1 MEDHA
6 VCDINVGSP
15 ELEINHI
22 HERVPS
28 NESGV
33 QELESSM
40 KVLTKVDLDLAYF
53 SEKLA
58 NLQVPLMYLLAQQN
72 DLEAMATTNNYIL
85 ADFVEKVLVFNL
97 LSSILDSEV
106 RELDNYMDNLRVEI
120 VDARQK
126 ISSCRHL
133 GELYSIMKGK
143 LNDSEESLKQ
153 SRQQIS
159 EVKMRSARF
168 QRTVLAFAHENW
180 KTDIA
185 MDLSENSQLSNKN
198 AMSNLRMPRQQRHNL
213 WMLEKSL
220 SRELYLEKK
229 LAESRQNGEELKLKM
244 HHMEEVVFRMEEAA
258 EVVWGRFLEA
268 ENAAE
273 VLQGISKELLGRL
286 QLVHFNLNGSIQR
299 ESELKFNLQASLE
312 EIRAKDNAL
321 HKLEKIMKEN
331 IKKDVEMTALRE
343 KVMLLE
349 KQLKESQLQLKNAN
363 ATNESSEEKLGEMES
378 LVASLK
384 ENIFVAEVKAE
395 SAELKVAEVTGTN
408 VELTEELNFL
418 KGSATG
424 SEKKVGSLEK
434 QLREVEIQL
443 QNAKASSEASQ
454 EQQNMLYAAIW
465 DMETLIED
473 LKSKVSKAENKTEST
488 EEQCITLSE
497 TNAELNV
504 EITVLRD
511 RVEFLEL
518 SLDQANNAKLASV
531 EELNS
536 RIKLIMD
543 MAMQL
548 AVERERIQKQMH
560 VLTMEK
566 KLLVEKLWNT
576 KKDVTECNNE
586 DIDNKELPPFKCASP
601 NATSIKTSVE
611 DVTDSLDKSFQAEL
625 HNELEDSVD
634 EPSAEAP
641 VCDNDAG
648 ASSSVYSPAGSDS
661 ELDTVE
667 VVQAKRLSLK
677 HILIVIVVVSVIYLL
692 NQEPFPVEDL

>member
-6 VCDINVGSP
+6 VCDINV
-15 ELEINHI
+15 
-22 HERVPS
+22 VPS

-40 KVLTKVDLDLAYF
+40 KVLTKVDLDLAYS

-58 NLQVPLMYLLAQQN
+58 NLHVPLVYLLAQQS
-72 DLEAMATTNNYIL
+72 DLEAMATANNYIL
-85 ADFVEKVLVFNL
+85 ADFIEKVLAFNL

-106 RELDNYMDNLRVEI
+106 RELDSYMDNLRVDI

-159 EVKMRSARF
+159 EVKMQSERF

-185 MDLSENSQLSNKN
+185 MDLSENAQLSNKN

-220 SRELYLEKK
+220 TRELYLEKK
-229 LAESRQNGEELKLKM
+229 LAESRQNEEELKVKL
-244 HHMEEVVFRMEEAA
+244 HHTEQVSFRMEEAA

-286 QLVHFNLNGSIQR
+286 QLVHFNLNGSIQQ
-299 ESELKFNLQASLE
+299 ESELKSKLQASLE
-312 EIRAKDNAL
+312 ELRAKDTAL
-321 HKLEKIMKEN
+321 LKLHDILAEN
-331 IKKDVEMTALRE
+331 IKKDVELSALRE

-349 KQLKESQLQLKNAN
+349 KQLKESQLQLKNVN

-384 ENIFVAEVKAE
+384 ESIYVAEVKAE
-395 SAELKVAEVTGTN
+395 NAELKVAELTGTN
-408 VELTEELNFL
+408 MELNEEMSFL

-424 SEKKVGSLEK
+424 TEKKVGSLEK

-443 QNAKASSEASQ
+443 QHAKASSEASQ

-473 LKSKVSKAENKTEST
+473 LKSKVSKADIKIEST
-488 EEQCITLSE
+488 EEQCIMLSE
-497 TNAELNV
+497 TNAELNA

-511 RVEFLEL
+511 RVEYLE
-518 SLDQANNAKLASV
+518 SCLDQANNAKLASA

-548 AVERERIQKQMH
+548 AVERERIQNQMH

-566 KLLVEKLWNT
+566 KLLVEKIWNT
-576 KKDVTECNNE
+576 KKDATECNNK
-586 DIDNKELPPFKCASP
+586 DIDNKELPSFKCNPPS
-601 NATSIKTSVE
+601 ATSIKTPVE
-611 DVTDSLDKSFQAEL
+611 DVTYSLDKSFQ
-625 HNELEDSVD
+625 VD
-634 EPSAEAP
+634 EASAEAP
-641 VCDNDAG
+641 DCDNDAG
-648 ASSSVYSPAGSDS
+648 ASSSVNSPTGSDT
-661 ELDTVE
+661 ELDNVE
-667 VVQAKRLSLK
+667 VVEAKRLSLK
-677 HILIVIVVVSVIYLL
+677 SVFMVIVLISAIYLL
-692 NQEPFPVEDL
+692 NQEPFLVDEL

>member
-6 VCDINVGSP
+6 VCDINV
-15 ELEINHI
+15 
-22 HERVPS
+22 VPS

-40 KVLTKVDLDLAYF
+40 KVLTKVDLDLAYS

-58 NLQVPLMYLLAQQN
+58 NLHVPLVYLLAQQS
-72 DLEAMATTNNYIL
+72 DLEAMATANNYIL
-85 ADFVEKVLVFNL
+85 ADFIEKVLAFNL

-106 RELDNYMDNLRVEI
+106 RELDSYMDNLRVDI

-159 EVKMRSARF
+159 EVKMQSERF

-185 MDLSENSQLSNKN
+185 MDLSENAQLSNKN

-220 SRELYLEKK
+220 TRELYLEKK
-229 LAESRQNGEELKLKM
+229 LAESRQNEEELKVKL
-244 HHMEEVVFRMEEAA
+244 HHTEQVSFRMEEAA

-268 ENAAE
+268 ENGAE

-299 ESELKFNLQASLE
+299 ESELKSQLQASLE
-312 EIRAKDNAL
+312 ELRAKDTAL
-321 HKLEKIMKEN
+321 LKLHNILAEN
-331 IKKDVEMTALRE
+331 IKKDVELSALRE

-349 KQLKESQLQLKNAN
+349 KQLKESQRQLKNVN

-384 ENIFVAEVKAE
+384 ESIYVAEVKAE
-395 SAELKVAEVTGTN
+395 NAELKVAELTGTN
-408 VELTEELNFL
+408 MELNEEMSFL

-424 SEKKVGSLEK
+424 TEKKVGSLEK

-443 QNAKASSEASQ
+443 QHAKASSEASQ

-473 LKSKVSKAENKTEST
+473 LKSKVSKADIKIEST
-488 EEQCITLSE
+488 EEQCIMLSE
-497 TNAELNV
+497 TNAELNA

-511 RVEFLEL
+511 RVEYLEL
-518 SLDQANNAKLASV
+518 SLDQANNAKLASA

-548 AVERERIQKQMH
+548 AVERERIQNQMH

-566 KLLVEKLWNT
+566 KLLVEKIWNT
-576 KKDVTECNNE
+576 KKDATECNNK
-586 DIDNKELPPFKCASP
+586 DIDNKELPSFKCNPPS
-601 NATSIKTSVE
+601 ATSIKTPVE
-611 DVTDSLDKSFQAEL
+611 DVTYSLDKSFQ
-625 HNELEDSVD
+625 VD
-634 EPSAEAP
+634 EASAEAP
-641 VCDNDAG
+641 DCDNDAG
-648 ASSSVYSPAGSDS
+648 ASSSANSPTGSDT
-661 ELDTVE
+661 ELDNVE
-667 VVQAKRLSLK
+667 VVEAKRLSLK
-677 HILIVIVVVSVIYLL
+677 SVFMVIVLISAIYLL
-692 NQEPFPVEDL
+692 NQEPFLVDEL

>member
-6 VCDINVGSP
+6 VCDINV
-15 ELEINHI
+15 
-22 HERVPS
+22 VPS

-40 KVLTKVDLDLAYF
+40 KVLTKVDLDLAYS

-58 NLQVPLMYLLAQQN
+58 NLHVPLVYLLAQQN
-72 DLEAMATTNNYIL
+72 DLEAMATANNYIL
-85 ADFVEKVLVFNL
+85 ADFIEKVLAFNL

-106 RELDNYMDNLRVEI
+106 RELDSYMDNLRVDI

-159 EVKMRSARF
+159 EVKMHSERF

-185 MDLSENSQLSNKN
+185 MDLSENAQLSNKN

-220 SRELYLEKK
+220 TRELYLEKK
-229 LAESRQNGEELKLKM
+229 LAESRQNEEELKVKL
-244 HHMEEVVFRMEEAA
+244 HHTEQVSFRMEEAA

-286 QLVHFNLNGSIQR
+286 QLVHFNLNGSIQQ
-299 ESELKFNLQASLE
+299 ESELKSKLQASLE
-312 EIRAKDNAL
+312 ELRAKDTAL
-321 HKLEKIMKEN
+321 LKLHDILAEN
-331 IKKDVEMTALRE
+331 IKKDVELSALRE

-349 KQLKESQLQLKNAN
+349 KQLKESQLQLKNVN

-384 ENIFVAEVKAE
+384 ESIYVAEVKAE
-395 SAELKVAEVTGTN
+395 NAELKVAELTGTN
-408 VELTEELNFL
+408 MELTEEMSFL

-424 SEKKVGSLEK
+424 TEKKVGSLEK

-443 QNAKASSEASQ
+443 QHAKASSEASQ

-473 LKSKVSKAENKTEST
+473 LKSKVSKAEIKIEST
-488 EEQCITLSE
+488 EEQCIMLSE
-497 TNAELNV
+497 TNAELNA

-511 RVEFLEL
+511 RVEYLEL
-518 SLDQANNAKLASV
+518 SLDQANNAKLASA

-548 AVERERIQKQMH
+548 AVERERIQNQMH

-566 KLLVEKLWNT
+566 KLLVEKIWNT
-576 KKDVTECNNE
+576 KKEATECNNK
-586 DIDNKELPPFKCASP
+586 DIDNKELPSFKCNPPS
-601 NATSIKTSVE
+601 ATSIKTSVE
-611 DVTDSLDKSFQAEL
+611 DVTYSLDKSFQ
-625 HNELEDSVD
+625 VD
-634 EPSAEAP
+634 EASAEAP
-641 VCDNDAG
+641 DCDNDAG
-648 ASSSVYSPAGSDS
+648 ASSSVNSPTGSDT
-661 ELDTVE
+661 ELDNVE
-667 VVQAKRLSLK
+667 VVEAKRLSLK
-677 HILIVIVVVSVIYLL
+677 SVFMVIVLISAIYLL
-692 NQEPFPVEDL
+692 NQEPFLVDEL

>member
-6 VCDINVGSP
+6 VCDINV
-15 ELEINHI
+15 
-22 HERVPS
+22 VPS

-40 KVLTKVDLDLAYF
+40 KVLTKVDLDLAYS

-58 NLQVPLMYLLAQQN
+58 NLHVPLVYLLAQQS
-72 DLEAMATTNNYIL
+72 DLEAMATANNYIL
-85 ADFVEKVLVFNL
+85 ADFIEKVLAFNL

-106 RELDNYMDNLRVEI
+106 RELDSYMDNLRVDI

-159 EVKMRSARF
+159 EVKMQSERF

-185 MDLSENSQLSNKN
+185 MDLSENAQLSNKN

-220 SRELYLEKK
+220 TRELYLEKK
-229 LAESRQNGEELKLKM
+229 LAESRQNEEELKVKL
-244 HHMEEVVFRMEEAA
+244 HHTEQVSFRMEEAA

-268 ENAAE
+268 ENGAE

-299 ESELKFNLQASLE
+299 ETELKSQLQASLE
-312 EIRAKDNAL
+312 ELRAKDTAL
-321 HKLEKIMKEN
+321 LKLHNILAEN
-331 IKKDVEMTALRE
+331 IKKDVELSALRE

-349 KQLKESQLQLKNAN
+349 KQLKESQRQLKNVN

-384 ENIFVAEVKAE
+384 ESIYVAEVKAE
-395 SAELKVAEVTGTN
+395 NAELKVAELTGTN
-408 VELTEELNFL
+408 MELNEEMSFL

-424 SEKKVGSLEK
+424 TEKKVGSLEK

-443 QNAKASSEASQ
+443 QHAKASSEASQ

-473 LKSKVSKAENKTEST
+473 LKSKVSKADIKIEST
-488 EEQCITLSE
+488 EEQCIMLSE
-497 TNAELNV
+497 TNAELNA

-511 RVEFLEL
+511 RVEYLE
-518 SLDQANNAKLASV
+518 SCLDQANNAKLASA

-548 AVERERIQKQMH
+548 AVERERIQNQMH

-566 KLLVEKLWNT
+566 KLLVEKIWNT
-576 KKDVTECNNE
+576 KKDATECNNK
-586 DIDNKELPPFKCASP
+586 DIDNKELPSFKCNPPS
-601 NATSIKTSVE
+601 ATSIKTPVE
-611 DVTDSLDKSFQAEL
+611 DVTYSLDKSFQ
-625 HNELEDSVD
+625 VD
-634 EPSAEAP
+634 EASAEAP
-641 VCDNDAG
+641 DCDNDAG
-648 ASSSVYSPAGSDS
+648 ASSSVNSPTGSDT
-661 ELDTVE
+661 ELDNVE
-667 VVQAKRLSLK
+667 VVEAKRLSLK
-677 HILIVIVVVSVIYLL
+677 SVFMVIVLISAIYLL
-692 NQEPFPVEDL
+692 NQEPFLVDEL

>member
-6 VCDINVGSP
+6 VCDINV
-15 ELEINHI
+15 
-22 HERVPS
+22 VPS

-40 KVLTKVDLDLAYF
+40 KVLTKVDLDLAYS

-58 NLQVPLMYLLAQQN
+58 NLHVPLVYLLAQQN
-72 DLEAMATTNNYIL
+72 DLEAMATANNYIL
-85 ADFVEKVLVFNL
+85 ADFIEKVLAFNL

-106 RELDNYMDNLRVEI
+106 RELDSYMDNLRVDI
-120 VDARQK
+120 VDVRQK

-159 EVKMRSARF
+159 EVKMQSERF

-185 MDLSENSQLSNKN
+185 MDLSENAQLSNKN

-220 SRELYLEKK
+220 TRELYLEKK
-229 LAESRQNGEELKLKM
+229 LAESRQNEEELKVKL
-244 HHMEEVVFRMEEAA
+244 HHTEQVSFRMEEAA

-286 QLVHFNLNGSIQR
+286 QLVHFNLNGSIQQ
-299 ESELKFNLQASLE
+299 ESELKSKLQASLE
-312 EIRAKDNAL
+312 ELRAKDTAL
-321 HKLEKIMKEN
+321 LKLHDILAEN
-331 IKKDVEMTALRE
+331 IKKDVELSALRE

-349 KQLKESQLQLKNAN
+349 KQLKESQLQLKNVN

-384 ENIFVAEVKAE
+384 ESIYVAEVKAE
-395 SAELKVAEVTGTN
+395 NAELKVAELTGTN
-408 VELTEELNFL
+408 MELTEEMSFL

-424 SEKKVGSLEK
+424 TEKKVGSLEK

-443 QNAKASSEASQ
+443 QHAKASSEASQ

-473 LKSKVSKAENKTEST
+473 LKSKVSKAEIKIEST
-488 EEQCITLSE
+488 EEQCIMLSE
-497 TNAELNV
+497 TNAELNA

-511 RVEFLEL
+511 RVEYLEL
-518 SLDQANNAKLASV
+518 SLDQANNAKLASA

-548 AVERERIQKQMH
+548 AVERERIQNQMH

-566 KLLVEKLWNT
+566 KLLVEKIWNT
-576 KKDVTECNNE
+576 KKEATECNNK
-586 DIDNKELPPFKCASP
+586 DIDNKELPSFKCNPPS
-601 NATSIKTSVE
+601 ATSIKTSVE
-611 DVTDSLDKSFQAEL
+611 DVTYSLDKSFQ
-625 HNELEDSVD
+625 VD
-634 EPSAEAP
+634 EASAEAP
-641 VCDNDAG
+641 DCDNDAG
-648 ASSSVYSPAGSDS
+648 ASSSVNSPTGSDT
-661 ELDTVE
+661 ELDNVE
-667 VVQAKRLSLK
+667 VVEAKRLSLK
-677 HILIVIVVVSVIYLL
+677 SVFMVIVLISAIYLL
-692 NQEPFPVEDL
+692 NQEPFLVDEL

>member
-6 VCDINVGSP
+6 VCDINV
-15 ELEINHI
+15 
-22 HERVPS
+22 VPS
-28 NESGV
+28 NESGM

-40 KVLTKVDLDLAYF
+40 KVLTKVDLDLAYS

-58 NLQVPLMYLLAQQN
+58 NLHVPLVYLLAQQN
-72 DLEAMATTNNYIL
+72 DLEAMATANNYIL
-85 ADFVEKVLVFNL
+85 ADFIEKVLAFNL

-106 RELDNYMDNLRVEI
+106 RELDSYMDNLRVDI

-159 EVKMRSARF
+159 EVKMQSERF
-168 QRTVLAFAHENW
+168 QRTVLAFTHENW

-185 MDLSENSQLSNKN
+185 TDLSENAQLSNKN

-220 SRELYLEKK
+220 TRELYLEKK
-229 LAESRQNGEELKLKM
+229 LAESRQNEEELKVKL
-244 HHMEEVVFRMEEAA
+244 HHTEQVSFRMEEAA

-286 QLVHFNLNGSIQR
+286 QLVHFNLNGSIQQ
-299 ESELKFNLQASLE
+299 ESELKSKLQASLE
-312 EIRAKDNAL
+312 ELRAKDTAL
-321 HKLEKIMKEN
+321 LKLHDILAEN
-331 IKKDVEMTALRE
+331 IKKDVELSALRE

-349 KQLKESQLQLKNAN
+349 KQQKESQLQLKNVN

-384 ENIFVAEVKAE
+384 ESIYVAEVKAE
-395 SAELKVAEVTGTN
+395 NAELKVAELTGTN
-408 VELTEELNFL
+408 MELTEEMSFL

-424 SEKKVGSLEK
+424 TEKKVGSLEK

-443 QNAKASSEASQ
+443 QHAKASSEASQ

-473 LKSKVSKAENKTEST
+473 LKSKVSKAEIKIEST
-488 EEQCITLSE
+488 EEQCIMLSE
-497 TNAELNV
+497 TNAELNA

-511 RVEFLEL
+511 RVEYLEL
-518 SLDQANNAKLASV
+518 SLDQANNAKLASA

-548 AVERERIQKQMH
+548 AVERERIQNQMH

-566 KLLVEKLWNT
+566 KLLVEKIWNT
-576 KKDVTECNNE
+576 KKDATECNNK
-586 DIDNKELPPFKCASP
+586 DIDNKELPSFKCNPPS
-601 NATSIKTSVE
+601 ATSIKTSVE
-611 DVTDSLDKSFQAEL
+611 DVTYSLDKSFQ
-625 HNELEDSVD
+625 VD
-634 EPSAEAP
+634 EASAEAP
-641 VCDNDAG
+641 DCDNDAG
-648 ASSSVYSPAGSDS
+648 ASSSVNSPTGSDT
-661 ELDTVE
+661 ELDNVE
-667 VVQAKRLSLK
+667 VVEAKRLSLK
-677 HILIVIVVVSVIYLL
+677 SVFMVIVLISAIYLL
-692 NQEPFPVEDL
+692 NQEPFLVDEL

>member
-6 VCDINVGSP
+6 VCDINV
-15 ELEINHI
+15 
-22 HERVPS
+22 VPS

-40 KVLTKVDLDLAYF
+40 KVLTKVDLDLAYS

-58 NLQVPLMYLLAQQN
+58 NLHVPLVYLLAQQN
-72 DLEAMATTNNYIL
+72 DLEAMATANNYIL
-85 ADFVEKVLVFNL
+85 ADFIEKVLAFNL

-106 RELDNYMDNLRVEI
+106 RELDSYMDNLRVDI

-159 EVKMRSARF
+159 EVKMQSERF

-185 MDLSENSQLSNKN
+185 MDLSENAQLSNKN

-220 SRELYLEKK
+220 TRELYLEKK
-229 LAESRQNGEELKLKM
+229 LAESRQNEEELKVKL
-244 HHMEEVVFRMEEAA
+244 HHTEQVSFRMEEAA

-286 QLVHFNLNGSIQR
+286 QLVHFNLNGSIQQ
-299 ESELKFNLQASLE
+299 ESELKSKLQASLE
-312 EIRAKDNAL
+312 ELRAKDTAL
-321 HKLEKIMKEN
+321 LKLHDILAEN
-331 IKKDVEMTALRE
+331 IKKDVELSALRE

-349 KQLKESQLQLKNAN
+349 KQLKESQLQLKNVN

-384 ENIFVAEVKAE
+384 ESIYVAEVKAE
-395 SAELKVAEVTGTN
+395 NAELKVAELTGTN
-408 VELTEELNFL
+408 MELTEEMSFL

-424 SEKKVGSLEK
+424 TEKKVGSLEK

-443 QNAKASSEASQ
+443 QHAKASSEASQ

-473 LKSKVSKAENKTEST
+473 LKSKVSKAEIKIEST
-488 EEQCITLSE
+488 EEQCIMLSE
-497 TNAELNV
+497 TNAELNA

-511 RVEFLEL
+511 RVEYLEL
-518 SLDQANNAKLASV
+518 SLDQANNAKLASA

-548 AVERERIQKQMH
+548 AVERERIQNQMH

-566 KLLVEKLWNT
+566 KLLVEKIWNT
-576 KKDVTECNNE
+576 KKEATECNNK
-586 DIDNKELPPFKCASP
+586 DIDNKELPSFKCNPPS
-601 NATSIKTSVE
+601 ATSIKTSVE
-611 DVTDSLDKSFQAEL
+611 DVTYSLDKSFQAEL
-625 HNELEDSVD
+625 HNELEDRVD
-634 EPSAEAP
+634 EASAEAP
-641 VCDNDAG
+641 DCDNDAG
-648 ASSSVYSPAGSDS
+648 ASSSVNSPTGSDT
-661 ELDTVE
+661 ELDNVE
-667 VVQAKRLSLK
+667 VVEAKRLSLK
-677 HILIVIVVVSVIYLL
+677 SVFMVIVLISAIYLL
-692 NQEPFPVEDL
+692 NQEPFLVDEL

>member
-6 VCDINVGSP
+6 VCDINV
-15 ELEINHI
+15 
-22 HERVPS
+22 VPS
-28 NESGV
+28 NESGM

-40 KVLTKVDLDLAYF
+40 KVLTKVDLDLAYS

-58 NLQVPLMYLLAQQN
+58 NLHVPLVYLLAQQN
-72 DLEAMATTNNYIL
+72 DLEAMATANNYIL
-85 ADFVEKVLVFNL
+85 ADFIEKVLAFNL
-97 LSSILDSEV
+97 LSSILGSEV
-106 RELDNYMDNLRVEI
+106 RELDSYMDNLRVDI

-159 EVKMRSARF
+159 EVKMQSERF
-168 QRTVLAFAHENW
+168 QRTVLAFTHENW

-185 MDLSENSQLSNKN
+185 TDLSENAQLSNKN

-220 SRELYLEKK
+220 TRELYLEKK
-229 LAESRQNGEELKLKM
+229 LAESRQNEEELKVKL
-244 HHMEEVVFRMEEAA
+244 HHTEQVSFRMEEAA

-286 QLVHFNLNGSIQR
+286 QLVHFNLNGSIQQ
-299 ESELKFNLQASLE
+299 ESELKSKLQASLE
-312 EIRAKDNAL
+312 ELKAKDTAL
-321 HKLEKIMKEN
+321 LKLHDILAEN
-331 IKKDVEMTALRE
+331 IKKDVELSALRE

-349 KQLKESQLQLKNAN
+349 KQLKESQLQLKNVN

-384 ENIFVAEVKAE
+384 ESIYVAEVKAE
-395 SAELKVAEVTGTN
+395 NAELKVAELTGTN
-408 VELTEELNFL
+408 MELTEEMSFL

-424 SEKKVGSLEK
+424 TEKKVGSLEK

-443 QNAKASSEASQ
+443 QHAKASSEASQ

-473 LKSKVSKAENKTEST
+473 LKSKVSKAEIKIEST
-488 EEQCITLSE
+488 EEQCIMLSE
-497 TNAELNV
+497 TNAELNA

-511 RVEFLEL
+511 RVEYLEL
-518 SLDQANNAKLASV
+518 SLDQANNAKLASA

-548 AVERERIQKQMH
+548 AVERERIQNQMH

-566 KLLVEKLWNT
+566 KLLVEKIWNT
-576 KKDVTECNNE
+576 EKDATECNNK
-586 DIDNKELPPFKCASP
+586 DIDNKELPSFKCNPPS
-601 NATSIKTSVE
+601 ATSIKTSVE
-611 DVTDSLDKSFQAEL
+611 DVTYSLDKSFQ
-625 HNELEDSVD
+625 VD
-634 EPSAEAP
+634 EASAEAP
-641 VCDNDAG
+641 DCDNDAG
-648 ASSSVYSPAGSDS
+648 ASSSVNSPTGSDT
-661 ELDTVE
+661 ELDNVE
-667 VVQAKRLSLK
+667 VVEAKRLSLK
-677 HILIVIVVVSVIYLL
+677 SVFMVIVLISAIYLL
-692 NQEPFPVEDL
+692 NQEPFLVDEL

>member
-6 VCDINVGSP
+6 VCDINV
-15 ELEINHI
+15 
-22 HERVPS
+22 VPS

-40 KVLTKVDLDLAYF
+40 KVLTKVDLDLAYS

-58 NLQVPLMYLLAQQN
+58 NLHVPLVYLLAQQN
-72 DLEAMATTNNYIL
+72 DLEAMATANNYIL
-85 ADFVEKVLVFNL
+85 ADFIEKVLAFNL

-106 RELDNYMDNLRVEI
+106 RELDSYMDNLRVDI

-159 EVKMRSARF
+159 EVKMQSERF

-185 MDLSENSQLSNKN
+185 MDLSENAQLSNKN

-220 SRELYLEKK
+220 TRELYLEKK
-229 LAESRQNGEELKLKM
+229 LAESRQNEEELKVKL
-244 HHMEEVVFRMEEAA
+244 HHTEQVSFRMEEAA

-286 QLVHFNLNGSIQR
+286 QLVHFNLNGSIQQ
-299 ESELKFNLQASLE
+299 ESELKSKLQASLE
-312 EIRAKDNAL
+312 ELRAKDTAL
-321 HKLEKIMKEN
+321 LKLHDILAEN
-331 IKKDVEMTALRE
+331 IKKDVELSALRE

-349 KQLKESQLQLKNAN
+349 KQLKESQLQLKNVN

-384 ENIFVAEVKAE
+384 ESIYVAEVKAE
-395 SAELKVAEVTGTN
+395 NAELKVAELTGTN
-408 VELTEELNFL
+408 MELTEEMSFL

-424 SEKKVGSLEK
+424 TEKKVGSLEK

-443 QNAKASSEASQ
+443 QHAKASSEASQ

-473 LKSKVSKAENKTEST
+473 LKSKVSKAEIKIEST
-488 EEQCITLSE
+488 EEQCIMLSE
-497 TNAELNV
+497 TNAELNA

-511 RVEFLEL
+511 RVEYLEL
-518 SLDQANNAKLASV
+518 SLDQANNAKLASA

-548 AVERERIQKQMH
+548 AVERERIQNQMH

-566 KLLVEKLWNT
+566 KLLVEKIWNT
-576 KKDVTECNNE
+576 KKEATECNNK
-586 DIDNKELPPFKCASP
+586 DIDNKELPSFKCNPPS
-601 NATSIKTSVE
+601 ATSIKTSVE
-611 DVTDSLDKSFQAEL
+611 DVTYSLDKSFQ
-625 HNELEDSVD
+625 VD
-634 EPSAEAP
+634 EASAEAP
-641 VCDNDAG
+641 DCDNDAG
-648 ASSSVYSPAGSDS
+648 ASSSVNSPTGSDT
-661 ELDTVE
+661 ELDNVE
-667 VVQAKRLSLK
+667 VVEAKRLSLK
-677 HILIVIVVVSVIYLL
+677 SVFMVIVLISAIYLL
-692 NQEPFPVEDL
+692 NQEPFLVDEL

>member
-6 VCDINVGSP
+6 VCDINV
-15 ELEINHI
+15 
-22 HERVPS
+22 VPS

-40 KVLTKVDLDLAYF
+40 KVLTKVDLDLAYS

-58 NLQVPLMYLLAQQN
+58 NLHVPLVYLLAQQS
-72 DLEAMATTNNYIL
+72 DLEAMATANNYIL
-85 ADFVEKVLVFNL
+85 ADFIEKVLAFNL

-106 RELDNYMDNLRVEI
+106 RELDSYMDNLRVDI

-159 EVKMRSARF
+159 EVKMQSERF

-185 MDLSENSQLSNKN
+185 MDLSENAQLSNKN

-220 SRELYLEKK
+220 TRELYLEKK
-229 LAESRQNGEELKLKM
+229 LAESRQNEEELKVKL
-244 HHMEEVVFRMEEAA
+244 HHTEQVSFRMEEAA

-268 ENAAE
+268 ENGAE

-299 ESELKFNLQASLE
+299 ESELKSQLQASLE
-312 EIRAKDNAL
+312 ELRAKDTAL
-321 HKLEKIMKEN
+321 LKLHNILAEN
-331 IKKDVEMTALRE
+331 IKKDVELSALRE

-349 KQLKESQLQLKNAN
+349 KQLKESQRQLKNVN

-384 ENIFVAEVKAE
+384 ESIYVAEVKAE
-395 SAELKVAEVTGTN
+395 NAELKVAELTGTN
-408 VELTEELNFL
+408 MELNEEMSFL

-424 SEKKVGSLEK
+424 TEKKVGSLEK

-443 QNAKASSEASQ
+443 QHAKASSEASQ

-473 LKSKVSKAENKTEST
+473 LKSKVSKADIKIEST
-488 EEQCITLSE
+488 EEQCIMLSE
-497 TNAELNV
+497 TNAELNA

-511 RVEFLEL
+511 RVEYLE
-518 SLDQANNAKLASV
+518 SCLDQANNAKLASA

-548 AVERERIQKQMH
+548 AVERERIQNQMH

-566 KLLVEKLWNT
+566 KLLVEKIWNT
-576 KKDVTECNNE
+576 KKDATECNNK
-586 DIDNKELPPFKCASP
+586 DIDNKELPSFKCNPPS
-601 NATSIKTSVE
+601 ATSIKTPVE
-611 DVTDSLDKSFQAEL
+611 DVTYSLDKSFQ
-625 HNELEDSVD
+625 VD
-634 EPSAEAP
+634 EASAEAP
-641 VCDNDAG
+641 DCDNDAG
-648 ASSSVYSPAGSDS
+648 ASSSANSPTGSDT
-661 ELDTVE
+661 ELDNVE
-667 VVQAKRLSLK
+667 VVEAKRLSLK
-677 HILIVIVVVSVIYLL
+677 SVFMVIVLISAIYLL
-692 NQEPFPVEDL
+692 NQEPFLVDEL

>member
-6 VCDINVGSP
+6 VCDINAGNP

-40 KVLTKVDLDLAYF
+40 KVLTKVDLDLAYS

-58 NLQVPLMYLLAQQN
+58 NLHVPLMYLLAQQN

-159 EVKMRSARF
+159 EVKMQSARF

-180 KTDIA
+180 KNDIA
-185 MDLSENSQLSNKN
+185 MDLSENSQMSNKN

-229 LAESRQNGEELKLKM
+229 LAESRQNEEELKLKM
-244 HHMEEVVFRMEEAA
+244 HHMEEVAFRMEEAA

-331 IKKDVEMTALRE
+331 IKRDVELAALRE
-343 KVMLLE
+343 KVTLLE

-384 ENIFVAEVKAE
+384 ENIFVAEIKAE

-424 SEKKVGSLEK
+424 TEKKVGSLEK

-443 QNAKASSEASQ
+443 QHAKASSEASQ

-488 EEQCITLSE
+488 EEQCIMLSE

-518 SLDQANNAKLASV
+518 SLAQTNNAKLASA

-548 AVERERIQKQMH
+548 AVERERIQRQMQ

-566 KLLVEKLWNT
+566 KFLVEKLWNT
-576 KKDVTECNNE
+576 KKDATECNNE
-586 DIDNKELPPFKCASP
+586 DIDNKELPPFKCTSP

-611 DVTDSLDKSFQAEL
+611 DVTDSLDKSFQ
-625 HNELEDSVD
+625 VD
-634 EPSAEAP
+634 EPSAETP
-641 VCDNDAG
+641 GCDNDAG

-677 HILIVIVVVSVIYLL
+677 YVLIVIVVVSVIYLL
-692 NQEPFPVEDL
+692 NQEPFPIEDL

>member
-6 VCDINVGSP
+6 VCDINV
-15 ELEINHI
+15 
-22 HERVPS
+22 VPS

-40 KVLTKVDLDLAYF
+40 KVLTKVDLDLAYS

-58 NLQVPLMYLLAQQN
+58 NLHVPLVYLLAQQS
-72 DLEAMATTNNYIL
+72 DLEAMATANNYIL
-85 ADFVEKVLVFNL
+85 ADFIEKVLAFNL

-106 RELDNYMDNLRVEI
+106 RELDSYMDNLRVDI

-159 EVKMRSARF
+159 EVKMQSERF

-185 MDLSENSQLSNKN
+185 MDLSENAQLSNKN

-220 SRELYLEKK
+220 TRELYLEKK
-229 LAESRQNGEELKLKM
+229 LAESRQNEEELKVKL
-244 HHMEEVVFRMEEAA
+244 HHTEQVSFRMEEAA

-268 ENAAE
+268 ENGAE

-299 ESELKFNLQASLE
+299 ESELKSQLQASLE
-312 EIRAKDNAL
+312 ELRAKDTAL
-321 HKLEKIMKEN
+321 LKLHNILAEN
-331 IKKDVEMTALRE
+331 IKKDVELSALRE

-349 KQLKESQLQLKNAN
+349 KQLKESQRQLKNVN

-384 ENIFVAEVKAE
+384 ESIYVAEVKAE
-395 SAELKVAEVTGTN
+395 NAELKVAELTGTN
-408 VELTEELNFL
+408 MELNEEMSFL

-424 SEKKVGSLEK
+424 TEKKVGSLEK

-443 QNAKASSEASQ
+443 QHAKASSEASQ

-473 LKSKVSKAENKTEST
+473 LKSKVSKADIKIEST
-488 EEQCITLSE
+488 EEQCIMLSE
-497 TNAELNV
+497 TNAELNA

-511 RVEFLEL
+511 RVEYLE
-518 SLDQANNAKLASV
+518 SCLDQANNAKLASA

-548 AVERERIQKQMH
+548 AVERERIQNQMH

-566 KLLVEKLWNT
+566 KLLVEKIWNT
-576 KKDVTECNNE
+576 KKDATECNNK
-586 DIDNKELPPFKCASP
+586 DIDNKELPSFKCNPPS
-601 NATSIKTSVE
+601 ATSIKTPVE
-611 DVTDSLDKSFQAEL
+611 DVTYSLDKSFQA
-625 HNELEDSVD
+625 
-634 EPSAEAP
+634 
-641 VCDNDAG
+641 G
-648 ASSSVYSPAGSDS
+648 G
-661 ELDTVE
+661 
-667 VVQAKRLSLK
+667 
-677 HILIVIVVVSVIYLL
+677 
-692 NQEPFPVEDL
+692 

>member
-6 VCDINVGSP
+6 VCDINV
-15 ELEINHI
+15 
-22 HERVPS
+22 VPS

-40 KVLTKVDLDLAYF
+40 KVLTKVDLDLAYS

-58 NLQVPLMYLLAQQN
+58 NLHVPLVYLLAQQN
-72 DLEAMATTNNYIL
+72 DLEAMATANNYIL
-85 ADFVEKVLVFNL
+85 ADFIEKVLAFNL

-106 RELDNYMDNLRVEI
+106 RELDSYMDNLRVDI

-159 EVKMRSARF
+159 EVKMQSERF

-185 MDLSENSQLSNKN
+185 MDLSENAQLSNKN

-220 SRELYLEKK
+220 TRELYLEKK
-229 LAESRQNGEELKLKM
+229 LAESRQNEEELKVKL
-244 HHMEEVVFRMEEAA
+244 HHTEQVSFRMEEAA

-286 QLVHFNLNGSIQR
+286 QLVHFNLNGSIQQ
-299 ESELKFNLQASLE
+299 ESELKSKLQASLE
-312 EIRAKDNAL
+312 ELRAKDTAL
-321 HKLEKIMKEN
+321 LKLHDILAEN
-331 IKKDVEMTALRE
+331 IKKDVELSALRE

-349 KQLKESQLQLKNAN
+349 KQLKESQLQLKNVN

-384 ENIFVAEVKAE
+384 ESIYVAEVKAE
-395 SAELKVAEVTGTN
+395 NAELKVAELTGTN
-408 VELTEELNFL
+408 MELTEEMSFL

-424 SEKKVGSLEK
+424 TEKKVGSLEK

-443 QNAKASSEASQ
+443 QHAKASSEASQ

-473 LKSKVSKAENKTEST
+473 LKSKVSKAEIKIEST
-488 EEQCITLSE
+488 EEQCIMLSE
-497 TNAELNV
+497 TNAELNA

-511 RVEFLEL
+511 RVEYLEL
-518 SLDQANNAKLASV
+518 SLDQANNAKLASA

-548 AVERERIQKQMH
+548 AVERERIQNQMH

-566 KLLVEKLWNT
+566 KLLVEKIWNT
-576 KKDVTECNNE
+576 KKEATECNNK
-586 DIDNKELPPFKCASP
+586 DIDNKELPSFKCNPPSS
-601 NATSIKTSVE
+601 TSIKTSVE
-611 DVTDSLDKSFQAEL
+611 DVTYSLDKSFQ
-625 HNELEDSVD
+625 VD
-634 EPSAEAP
+634 EASAEAP
-641 VCDNDAG
+641 DCDNDAG
-648 ASSSVYSPAGSDS
+648 ASSSVNSPTGSDT
-661 ELDTVE
+661 ELDNVE
-667 VVQAKRLSLK
+667 VVEAKRLSLK
-677 HILIVIVVVSVIYLL
+677 SVFMVIVLISAIYLL
-692 NQEPFPVEDL
+692 NQEPFLVDEL

>member
-6 VCDINVGSP
+6 VCDINV
-15 ELEINHI
+15 
-22 HERVPS
+22 VPS

-40 KVLTKVDLDLAYF
+40 KVLTKVDLDLAYS

-58 NLQVPLMYLLAQQN
+58 NLHVPLVYLLAQQS
-72 DLEAMATTNNYIL
+72 DLEAMATANNYIL
-85 ADFVEKVLVFNL
+85 ADFIEKVLAFNL

-106 RELDNYMDNLRVEI
+106 RELDSYMDNLRVDI

-126 ISSCRHL
+126 ITSCRHL

-159 EVKMRSARF
+159 EVKMQSERF

-185 MDLSENSQLSNKN
+185 MDLSENAQLSNKN

-220 SRELYLEKK
+220 TRELYLEKK
-229 LAESRQNGEELKLKM
+229 LAESRQNEEELKVKL
-244 HHMEEVVFRMEEAA
+244 HHTEQVSFRMEEAA

-268 ENAAE
+268 ENGAE

-299 ESELKFNLQASLE
+299 ESELKSQLQASLE
-312 EIRAKDNAL
+312 ELRAKDTAL
-321 HKLEKIMKEN
+321 LKLHNILAEN
-331 IKKDVEMTALRE
+331 IKKDVELSALRE

-349 KQLKESQLQLKNAN
+349 KQLKESQRQLKNVN

-384 ENIFVAEVKAE
+384 ESIYVAEVKAE
-395 SAELKVAEVTGTN
+395 NAELKVAELTGTN
-408 VELTEELNFL
+408 MELNEEMSFL

-424 SEKKVGSLEK
+424 TEKKVGSLEK

-443 QNAKASSEASQ
+443 QHAKASSEASQ

-473 LKSKVSKAENKTEST
+473 LKSKVSKADIKIEST
-488 EEQCITLSE
+488 EEQCIMLSE
-497 TNAELNV
+497 TNAELNA

-511 RVEFLEL
+511 RVEYLE
-518 SLDQANNAKLASV
+518 SCLDQANNAKLASA

-548 AVERERIQKQMH
+548 AVERERIQNQMH

-566 KLLVEKLWNT
+566 KLLVEKIWNT
-576 KKDVTECNNE
+576 KKDATECNNK
-586 DIDNKELPPFKCASP
+586 DIDNKELPSFKCNPPS
-601 NATSIKTSVE
+601 ATSIKTPVE
-611 DVTDSLDKSFQAEL
+611 DVTYSLDKSFQ
-625 HNELEDSVD
+625 VD
-634 EPSAEAP
+634 EASAEAP
-641 VCDNDAG
+641 DCDNDAG
-648 ASSSVYSPAGSDS
+648 ASSSVNSPTGSDT
-661 ELDTVE
+661 ELDNVE
-667 VVQAKRLSLK
+667 VVEAKRLSLK
-677 HILIVIVVVSVIYLL
+677 SVFMVIVLISAIYLL
-692 NQEPFPVEDL
+692 NQEPFLVDEL

>member
-1 MEDHA
+1 
-6 VCDINVGSP
+6 
-15 ELEINHI
+15 
-22 HERVPS
+22 
-28 NESGV
+28 
-33 QELESSM
+33 M
-40 KVLTKVDLDLAYF
+40 KVLTKVDLDLAYS

-58 NLQVPLMYLLAQQN
+58 NLHVPLMYLLAQQN
-72 DLEAMATTNNYIL
+72 DLEAMATANNYIL
-85 ADFVEKVLVFNL
+85 ADFIEKVLVFNL

-106 RELDNYMDNLRVEI
+106 RELDSYMDNLRVEI
-120 VDARQK
+120 VDAHPK

-159 EVKMRSARF
+159 EVKMQSERF

-185 MDLSENSQLSNKN
+185 MDLSENAQLSNKN

-220 SRELYLEKK
+220 TRELYLEKK
-229 LAESRQNGEELKLKM
+229 LAESRQNEEELKVKL
-244 HHMEEVVFRMEEAA
+244 HHTEQVSFRMEEAA

-299 ESELKFNLQASLE
+299 ESELKSKLQAGLE
-312 EIRAKDNAL
+312 ELRSKDTAL
-321 HKLEKIMKEN
+321 QKLHNILAEN
-331 IKKDVEMTALRE
+331 IKKDVELSALRE
-343 KVMLLE
+343 KVTLLE

-384 ENIFVAEVKAE
+384 GNIYVAEVKAE
-395 SAELKVAEVTGTN
+395 NAELKVAELTGTN
-408 VELTEELNFL
+408 MELTEEMSFL

-424 SEKKVGSLEK
+424 TEKKVGSLEK

-443 QNAKASSEASQ
+443 QHAKASSEASQ

-473 LKSKVSKAENKTEST
+473 LKSKVSKAEIKIEST
-488 EEQCITLSE
+488 EEQCIMLSE
-497 TNAELNV
+497 TNAELNA

-511 RVEFLEL
+511 RVEYLES
-518 SLDQANNAKLASV
+518 SLDQANNAKLASA
-531 EELNS
+531 EELKS

-548 AVERERIQKQMH
+548 AVERERIQNQMH
-560 VLTMEK
+560 ALTMNK
-566 KLLVEKLWNT
+566 KLLVEKIWNT
-576 KKDVTECNNE
+576 KKDATECNNKH
-586 DIDNKELPPFKCASP
+586 IDNNELPSFQCNPPS
-601 NATSIKTSVE
+601 ATSIKTSVE
-611 DVTDSLDKSFQAEL
+611 DVTYSLDKSFQ
-625 HNELEDSVD
+625 VD
-634 EPSAEAP
+634 EASAEAP
-641 VCDNDAG
+641 DCDNDAG
-648 ASSSVYSPAGSDS
+648 ASSSVHSPTGSDT

-667 VVQAKRLSLK
+667 VVEAKRLSLK
-677 HILIVIVVVSVIYLL
+677 HVFMVIVLISAIYLL
-692 NQEPFPVEDL
+692 NQESFLVDEL

>member
-6 VCDINVGSP
+6 VCDINV
-15 ELEINHI
+15 
-22 HERVPS
+22 VPS

-40 KVLTKVDLDLAYF
+40 KVLTKVDLDLAYS

-58 NLQVPLMYLLAQQN
+58 NLHVPLVYLLAQQS
-72 DLEAMATTNNYIL
+72 DLEAMATANNYIL
-85 ADFVEKVLVFNL
+85 ADFIEKVLAFNL

-106 RELDNYMDNLRVEI
+106 RELDSYMDNLRVDI

-159 EVKMRSARF
+159 EVKMQSERF

-185 MDLSENSQLSNKN
+185 MDLSENAQLSNKN

-220 SRELYLEKK
+220 TRELYLEKK
-229 LAESRQNGEELKLKM
+229 LAESRQNEEELKVKL
-244 HHMEEVVFRMEEAA
+244 HHTEQVSFRMEEAA

-268 ENAAE
+268 ENGAE

-286 QLVHFNLNGSIQR
+286 QLVHFNLNGSIQQ
-299 ESELKFNLQASLE
+299 ESELKSKLQASLE
-312 EIRAKDNAL
+312 ELRAKDTAL
-321 HKLEKIMKEN
+321 LKLHNILAEN
-331 IKKDVEMTALRE
+331 IKKDVELSALRE

-349 KQLKESQLQLKNAN
+349 KQLKESQRQLKNVN

-384 ENIFVAEVKAE
+384 ESIYVAEVKAE
-395 SAELKVAEVTGTN
+395 NAELKVAELTGTN
-408 VELTEELNFL
+408 MELNEEMSFL

-424 SEKKVGSLEK
+424 TEKKVGSLEK

-443 QNAKASSEASQ
+443 QHAKASSEASQ

-473 LKSKVSKAENKTEST
+473 LKSKVSKADIKIEST
-488 EEQCITLSE
+488 EEQCIMLSE
-497 TNAELNV
+497 TNAELNA

-511 RVEFLEL
+511 RVEYLE
-518 SLDQANNAKLASV
+518 SCLDQANNAKLASA

-548 AVERERIQKQMH
+548 AVERERIQNQMH

-566 KLLVEKLWNT
+566 KLLVEKIWNT
-576 KKDVTECNNE
+576 KKDATECNNK
-586 DIDNKELPPFKCASP
+586 DIDNKELPSFKCNPPS
-601 NATSIKTSVE
+601 ATSIKTPVE
-611 DVTDSLDKSFQAEL
+611 DVTYSLDKSFQ
-625 HNELEDSVD
+625 VD
-634 EPSAEAP
+634 EASAEAP
-641 VCDNDAG
+641 DCDNDAG
-648 ASSSVYSPAGSDS
+648 ASSSVNSPTGSDT
-661 ELDTVE
+661 ELDNVE
-667 VVQAKRLSLK
+667 VVEAKRLSLK
-677 HILIVIVVVSVIYLL
+677 SVFMVIVLISAIYLL
-692 NQEPFPVEDL
+692 NQEPFLVDEL

>member
-6 VCDINVGSP
+6 VCDINV
-15 ELEINHI
+15 
-22 HERVPS
+22 VPS

-40 KVLTKVDLDLAYF
+40 KVLTKVDLDLAYS

-58 NLQVPLMYLLAQQN
+58 NLHVPLVYLLAQQS
-72 DLEAMATTNNYIL
+72 DLEAMATANNYIL
-85 ADFVEKVLVFNL
+85 ADFIEKVLAFNL

-106 RELDNYMDNLRVEI
+106 RELDSYMDNLRVDI

-159 EVKMRSARF
+159 EVKMQSERF

-185 MDLSENSQLSNKN
+185 MDLSENAQLSNKN

-220 SRELYLEKK
+220 TRELYLEKK
-229 LAESRQNGEELKLKM
+229 LAESRQNEEELKVKL
-244 HHMEEVVFRMEEAA
+244 HHTEQVSFRMEEAA

-268 ENAAE
+268 ENGAE

-299 ESELKFNLQASLE
+299 ESELKSQLQASLE
-312 EIRAKDNAL
+312 ELRAKDTAL
-321 HKLEKIMKEN
+321 LKLHNILAEN
-331 IKKDVEMTALRE
+331 IKKDVELSALRE

-349 KQLKESQLQLKNAN
+349 KQLKESQRQLKNVN

-384 ENIFVAEVKAE
+384 ESIYVAEVKAE
-395 SAELKVAEVTGTN
+395 NAELKVAELTGTN
-408 VELTEELNFL
+408 MELNEEMSFL

-424 SEKKVGSLEK
+424 TEKKVGSLEK

-443 QNAKASSEASQ
+443 QHAKASSEASQ

-473 LKSKVSKAENKTEST
+473 LKSKVSKADIKIEST
-488 EEQCITLSE
+488 EEQCIMLSE
-497 TNAELNV
+497 TNAELNA

-511 RVEFLEL
+511 RVEYLE
-518 SLDQANNAKLASV
+518 SCLDQANNAKLASA

-548 AVERERIQKQMH
+548 AVERERIQNQMH

-566 KLLVEKLWNT
+566 KLLVEKIWNT
-576 KKDVTECNNE
+576 KKDATECNNK
-586 DIDNKELPPFKCASP
+586 DIDNKELPSFKCNPPS
-601 NATSIKTSVE
+601 ATSIKTPVE
-611 DVTDSLDKSFQAEL
+611 DVTYSLDKSFQ
-625 HNELEDSVD
+625 VD
-634 EPSAEAP
+634 EASAEAP
-641 VCDNDAG
+641 DCDNDAG
-648 ASSSVYSPAGSDS
+648 ASSSVNSPTGSDT
-661 ELDTVE
+661 ELDNVE
-667 VVQAKRLSLK
+667 VVEAKRLSLK
-677 HILIVIVVVSVIYLL
+677 SVFMVIVLISAIYLL
-692 NQEPFPVEDL
+692 NQEPFLVDEL

>member
-6 VCDINVGSP
+6 VCDINV
-15 ELEINHI
+15 
-22 HERVPS
+22 VPS

-40 KVLTKVDLDLAYF
+40 KVLTKVDLDLAYS

-58 NLQVPLMYLLAQQN
+58 NLHVPLVYLLAQQN
-72 DLEAMATTNNYIL
+72 DLEAMATANNYIL
-85 ADFVEKVLVFNL
+85 ADFIEKVLAFNL

-106 RELDNYMDNLRVEI
+106 RELDSYMDNLRVDI

-159 EVKMRSARF
+159 EVKMQSERF

-185 MDLSENSQLSNKN
+185 MDLSENAQLSNKN

-220 SRELYLEKK
+220 TRELYLEKK
-229 LAESRQNGEELKLKM
+229 LAESRQNEEELKVKL
-244 HHMEEVVFRMEEAA
+244 HHTEQVSFRMEEAA

-268 ENAAE
+268 ENGAE

-299 ESELKFNLQASLE
+299 ESELKSQLQASLE
-312 EIRAKDNAL
+312 ELRAKDTAL
-321 HKLEKIMKEN
+321 LKLHNILAEN
-331 IKKDVEMTALRE
+331 IKKDVELSALRE

-349 KQLKESQLQLKNAN
+349 KQLKESQRQLKNVN

-384 ENIFVAEVKAE
+384 ESIYVAEVKAE
-395 SAELKVAEVTGTN
+395 NAELKVAELTGTN
-408 VELTEELNFL
+408 MELNEEMSFL

-424 SEKKVGSLEK
+424 TEKKVGSLEK

-443 QNAKASSEASQ
+443 QHAKASSEASQ

-473 LKSKVSKAENKTEST
+473 LKSKVSKADIKIEST
-488 EEQCITLSE
+488 EEQCIMLSE
-497 TNAELNV
+497 TNAELNA

-511 RVEFLEL
+511 RVEYLE
-518 SLDQANNAKLASV
+518 SCLDQANNAKLASA

-548 AVERERIQKQMH
+548 AVERERIQNQMH

-566 KLLVEKLWNT
+566 KLLVEKIWNT
-576 KKDVTECNNE
+576 KKDATECNNK
-586 DIDNKELPPFKCASP
+586 DIDNKELPSFKCNPPS
-601 NATSIKTSVE
+601 ATSIKTPVE
-611 DVTDSLDKSFQAEL
+611 DVTYSLDKSFQA
-625 HNELEDSVD
+625 
-634 EPSAEAP
+634 
-641 VCDNDAG
+641 G
-648 ASSSVYSPAGSDS
+648 G
-661 ELDTVE
+661 
-667 VVQAKRLSLK
+667 
-677 HILIVIVVVSVIYLL
+677 
-692 NQEPFPVEDL
+692 

>member
-6 VCDINVGSP
+6 VCDINV
-15 ELEINHI
+15 
-22 HERVPS
+22 VPS
-28 NESGV
+28 NESGM

-40 KVLTKVDLDLAYF
+40 KVLTKVDLDLAYS

-58 NLQVPLMYLLAQQN
+58 NLHVPLVYLLAQQN
-72 DLEAMATTNNYIL
+72 DLEAMATANNYIL
-85 ADFVEKVLVFNL
+85 ADFIEKVLAFNL
-97 LSSILDSEV
+97 LSSILGSEV
-106 RELDNYMDNLRVEI
+106 RELDSYMDNLRVDI

-159 EVKMRSARF
+159 EVKMQSERF
-168 QRTVLAFAHENW
+168 QRTVLAFTHENW

-185 MDLSENSQLSNKN
+185 TDLSENAQLSNKN

-220 SRELYLEKK
+220 TRELYLEKK
-229 LAESRQNGEELKLKM
+229 LAESRQNEEELKVKL
-244 HHMEEVVFRMEEAA
+244 HHTEQVSFRMEEAA

-286 QLVHFNLNGSIQR
+286 QLVHFNLNGSIQQ
-299 ESELKFNLQASLE
+299 ESELKSKLQASLE
-312 EIRAKDNAL
+312 ELKAKDTAL
-321 HKLEKIMKEN
+321 LKLHDILAEN
-331 IKKDVEMTALRE
+331 IKKDVELSALRE

-349 KQLKESQLQLKNAN
+349 KQLKESQLQLKNVN

-384 ENIFVAEVKAE
+384 ESIYVAEVKAE
-395 SAELKVAEVTGTN
+395 NAELKVAELTGTN
-408 VELTEELNFL
+408 MELTEEMSFL

-424 SEKKVGSLEK
+424 TEKKVGSLEK

-443 QNAKASSEASQ
+443 QHAKASSEASQ

-473 LKSKVSKAENKTEST
+473 LKSKVSKAEIKIEST
-488 EEQCITLSE
+488 EEQCIMLSE
-497 TNAELNV
+497 TNAELNA

-511 RVEFLEL
+511 RVEYLEL
-518 SLDQANNAKLASV
+518 SLDQANNAKLASA

-548 AVERERIQKQMH
+548 AVERERIQNQMH

-566 KLLVEKLWNT
+566 KLLVEKIWNT
-576 KKDVTECNNE
+576 EKDATECNNK
-586 DIDNKELPPFKCASP
+586 DIDNKELPSFKCNPPS
-601 NATSIKTSVE
+601 ATSIKTSVE
-611 DVTDSLDKSFQAEL
+611 DVTYSLDKSFQA
-625 HNELEDSVD
+625 
-634 EPSAEAP
+634 
-641 VCDNDAG
+641 G
-648 ASSSVYSPAGSDS
+648 G
-661 ELDTVE
+661 
-667 VVQAKRLSLK
+667 
-677 HILIVIVVVSVIYLL
+677 
-692 NQEPFPVEDL
+692 